1 MILFLSASKVQP
13 HGLAVVYIKGDTL
26 IVQQCDFSMFSVLE
40 DIVRFCVRFFQR
52 HLRFKCRSVLA
63 KLVVAAQLKQ
73 HMCSCHLQYQ

>member
-1 MILFLSASKVQP
+1 MSLFLSASKVQP

-26 IVQQCDFSMFSVLE
+26 IVQQCDFLCVFSVLE

-73 HMCSCHLQYQ
+73 HMCS